1 MTCLWLEGRER
12 GHSPAEAPQDKPK
25 PTVRV
30 QADGHFSRRVELTL
44 QLNGPAE
51 GTGGGVTHLQDSGAQ
66 STSGQGTMWP
76 GYALISLPILYE
88 SSTRMTPWPL
98 GRSNSSS

>member
-1 MTCLWLEGRER
+1 MPQNVEPTHPESQVERGWHTGRSGCMTDLRFEGCER

-51 GTGGGVTHLQDSGAQ
+51 GTGGGVTHLQDSRAQ
-66 STSGQGTMWP
+66 SSSGQATVAARP
-76 GYALISLPILYE
+76 Y
-88 SSTRMTPWPL
+88 
-98 GRSNSSS
+98 